1 MLTDGCFP
9 RRCGAS
15 TSREKLPA
23 CAPPITY
30 GERLEVMTCV
40 KNSHHELRLD
50 SHALGLCD
58 AQAALECLLG
68 EKAELL
74 ARTAH
79 LENRLHE
86 VEATAAKAAAEASA
100 LSEEG
105 RTHVTWP
112 AGGVHADAG
121 GRTHRCRSAEVAATQ
136 AAGGEAGQQQHPHAL
151 LLRTAGIAAKQSGDE
166 TDRLRHELKTARAE
180 HAQVV
185 ASAAEERARSARKMS
200 TLEDAVEETKLE
212 FQSHK
217 DMAEARLEI
226 LRVAFD
232 QEERE
237 NNAQVR
243 TSRSGHLR
251 GLAGLGSFRLRFAM
265 YYW

>member
-1 MLTDGCFP
+1 M
-9 RRCGAS
+9 
-15 TSREKLPA
+15 
-23 CAPPITY
+23 
-30 GERLEVMTCV
+30 
-40 KNSHHELRLD
+40 RLD
-50 SHALGLCD
+50 PHALGLSD
-58 AQAALECLLG
+58 EQAALECLLG

-86 VEATAAKAAAEASA
+86 ADATAAKAAAAASA
-100 LSEEG
+100 LSEEE
-105 RTHVTWP
+105 RTYVTWP

-121 GRTHRCRSAEVAATQ
+121 GRTNRCRSAEVETTPAAR
-136 AAGGEAGQQQHPHAL
+136 GEAGQQQQPNTL
-151 LLRTAGIAAKQSGDE
+151 LLRTEGIAARQSRDE
-166 TDRLRHELKTARAE
+166 ADRLHHELKSARAE
-180 HAQVV
+180 HAEVV
-185 ASAAEERARSARKMS
+185 ALAAEERARSARKMS
-200 TLEDAVEETKLE
+200 TLQDAVEETKLE

-243 TSRSGHLR
+243 HHVRGICSWPCWSR
-251 GLAGLGSFRLRFAM
+251 
-265 YYW
+265 